1 MSVPRQNLAAGRAW
15 LCRAGGVLGFP
26 IQMGSPTSRFC
37 KNCHWK
43 WTRTISKALDPS
55 HGLAEDAAAV
65 LAGVSLDQ
73 EGEVEAW
80 LLEQSP
86 GFLPLV

>member
-1 MSVPRQNLAAGRAW
+1 MQGWRGFGVPHPDGGPHFEFLQKLSLELEQN
-15 LCRAGGVLGFP
+15 
-26 IQMGSPTSRFC
+26 
-37 KNCHWK
+37 H
-43 WTRTISKALDPS
+43 ISKALDPS
-55 HGLAEDAAAV
+55 HGLAEHAAAV

-80 LLEQSP
+80 LLEHSL

>member
-1 MSVPRQNLAAGRAW
+1 MQGWRDFGVPHPDGESHFYLLQKVSLEMDQNH
-15 LCRAGGVLGFP
+15 V
-26 IQMGSPTSRFC
+26 
-37 KNCHWK
+37 
-43 WTRTISKALDPS
+43 SKALDPS
-55 HGLAEDAAAV
+55 HGLAEHAAAV
-65 LAGVSLDQ
+65 LAGVGLDQ